1 MTKNSFYMGCKI
13 LLKDGGHN
21 VVLLKARK
29 VILLKTCFLNHPLK
43 IIACDVSPTEK
54 CECKIWH

>member
-1 MTKNSFYMGCKI
+1 MDCKI
-13 LLKDGGHN
+13 LLKDGGHD

-29 VILLKTCFLNHPLK
+29 VILLKTWFSNDPLK

-54 CECKIWH
+54 YERKIWH